1 MFSCYKKLFFPSPP
15 SIESSDSLTVPR
27 RHKIFIAFEWRE
39 PATSTSH
46 RVKGQKDAFLVQRLF
61 ERSSQTCSTY
71 IIQSFDL
78 YKGAKT
84 FKQQQKY
91 EYYYTFLIGQRLEIF
106 LIWLD
111 FRFVFSISSQL
122 KHERFVFCDA
132 RKKILCEC
140 CMWSW
145 HSFQAKWDLKEI
157 VHKVFPHSTKSFQ
170 RWYFVRNQFRKK
182 TETTLANDDDSQFGF
197 SESKN
202 SWNEHLCLF

>member
-78 YKGAKT
+78 YKG
-84 FKQQQKY
+84 QKISNNSKSSIVLLHFFNFT
-91 EYYYTFLIGQRLEIF
+91 ETRNFFNMIR
-106 LIWLD
+106 
-111 FRFVFSISSQL
+111 FSICFLHFLSIKAWTFCLLWCQKENSLWMLYVIMTFVSS
-122 KHERFVFCDA
+122 
-132 RKKILCEC
+132 
-140 CMWSW
+140 
-145 HSFQAKWDLKEI
+145 
-157 VHKVFPHSTKSFQ
+157 
-170 RWYFVRNQFRKK
+170 
-182 TETTLANDDDSQFGF
+182 
-197 SESKN
+197 
-202 SWNEHLCLF
+202 